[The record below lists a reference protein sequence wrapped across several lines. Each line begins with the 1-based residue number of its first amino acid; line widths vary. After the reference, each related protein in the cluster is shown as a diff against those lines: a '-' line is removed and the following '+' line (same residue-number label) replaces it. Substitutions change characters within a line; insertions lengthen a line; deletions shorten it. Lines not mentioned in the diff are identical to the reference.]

1 MDYRAAWNR
10 GYNVIP
16 VYDRLLHPKC
26 PRMNRIKKLLHLFG
40 MDRAVGFGMMS
51 RVWALLAGPLTMLL
65 VANRFSPEQQG
76 YYYTFSSLL
85 ALQIFF
91 DMGLLFV
98 ISQFVSHEFVH
109 LSWGGRG
116 VITGES
122 AALQRFTEL
131 LRKTVR
137 WYAGAALLVLTLLIP
152 VGLIFLGSKG
162 SAAFSWQLPWV
173 IVALCTA
180 LNLLV
185 TPFFA
190 VIMGSGDVT
199 AANMR
204 DLVCS
209 VVSSCLCWIVMFL
222 HGGLYASVAIS
233 LSGVVVSWGYLLLTR
248 PELLKL
254 SWRRG
259 EDHELGRI
267 NSLSWKDEVWP
278 MQWRMAV
285 SSGAS
290 YLMFQL
296 FTPLLFHYQ
305 GAVIAGQMGITISAA
320 NALLGI
326 GLTQL
331 YAKTPLFGKFIALRD
346 WRNLDRIFYKTLRHS
361 FTLTAIGAV
370 LGAGAIWYLQGIST
384 FGQRFIPYDQAAILF
399 VTVCF
404 QVVNSGIAIYLR
416 AHKQEPLV
424 VMTILAS
431 FLQGA
436 ATWYLGKNYSSYG
449 VTLGFFF
456 VTVFYVFPYVLLIW
470 VRFRKLFHPATIACG
485 EGAESAA

>member
-1 MDYRAAWNR
+1 
-10 GYNVIP
+10 
-16 VYDRLLHPKC
+16 
-26 PRMNRIKKLLHLFG
+26 MNAIKKILHYFG
-40 MDRAVGFGMMS
+40 MDRAVGFGIMS
-51 RVWALLAGPLTMLL
+51 RVWSLLAGPVTMLL
-65 VANRFSPEQQG
+65 VASRFSPEQQG

-116 VITGES
+116 VVTGES

-137 WYAGAALLVLTLLIP
+137 WYAIAALLVMALLIP

-162 SAAFSWQLPWV
+162 SADFSWQIPWV
-173 IVALCTA
+173 IVAGGTA

-185 TPFFA
+185 TPFYA
-190 VIMGSGDVT
+190 VIMGSGDVIS
-199 AANMR
+199 ANKR
-204 DLVCS
+204 DLACS
-209 VVSSCLCWIVMFL
+209 IVSSCLCWIVMIL

-254 SWRRG
+254 SWQRG
-259 EDHELGRI
+259 KSQEIGRI
-267 NSLSWKDEVWP
+267 NKLSWKDEVWP

-296 FTPLLFHYQ
+296 FTPVLFHYQ

-331 YAKTPLFGKFIALRD
+331 YAKSPLLGKLIAVRD
-346 WRNLDRIFYKTLRHS
+346 WHNLDQTFYKTLRQS
-361 FTLTAIGAV
+361 FTITAIGAV
-370 LGAGAIWYLQGIST
+370 LGTGAIWYLQEIST
-384 FGQRFIPYDQAAILF
+384 FGQRFILYNQAGILF

-404 QVVNSGIAIYLR
+404 QVVNSGIALYLR

-424 VMTILAS
+424 VMTVIAS

-436 ATWYLGKNYSSYG
+436 ATWYLGKRYSSYG

-456 VTVFYVFPYVLLIW
+456 VSVFYIFPYVLLIW
-470 VRFRKLFHPATIACG
+470 VRFRKRFHSPTSACG
-485 EGAESAA
+485 GEVESAAVC